1 MSNITLETIQ
11 ETFSDSSLSIYDK
24 KRSLIRFI
32 KEIITENF
40 NNNIPAVTTNKDSRM
55 IFLRDCLLKIIKDEI
70 NREDERRPLYSVIEL
85 ADEKYI
91 DKSILNDFTFE
102 EWTLLDSMIDESVE
116 TKFTCYG
123 ILELMRRKIGNTKT
137 SFRPCQ
143 YILVKCMLEFRNG
156 TDRLSAIKNL
166 YKSYCNGSKKF
177 N

>member
-11 ETFSDSSLSIYDK
+11 ETFNDNSLSIYDK
-24 KRSLIRFI
+24 KRNLISSGKAIFTYNR
-32 KEIITENF
+32 E
-40 NNNIPAVTTNKDSRM
+40 NNISPEENVNDERL
-55 IFLRDCLLKIIKDEI
+55 IFLRDCLLKIIKDEV

-102 EWTLLDSMIDESVE
+102 EWVLLDSMIDESVE
-116 TKFTCYG
+116 QKFSLVG
-123 ILELMRRKIGNTKT
+123 LLQLMRRKIGNTKT
-137 SFRPCQ
+137 SFRPGQ
-143 YILVKCMLEFRNG
+143 FILIKCIQEFRNG